1 MDQTNLWGIDLGG
14 TKIEGVILESATNP
28 KVLYRERIPTEAQK
42 GYEHMVGQIV
52 KMHELMSSE
61 ANYKP
66 VRIGIGTPGTL
77 DPQLK
82 VMKNCNTT
90 VLNGKPLKKDIEQ
103 SLSLS
108 LDMANDANCFALA
121 EARLGVVKEKYNDAK
136 VVFGVIMGTG
146 VGGGLVINGEV
157 INGLQGIGGEWGHN
171 FLDESG
177 GPCYCGKT
185 GCVERVISGP
195 ALEKFYHGKSGVQKS
210 MKEIVKL
217 AEEGKD
223 VVANETMKRLTF
235 FYGKALSVI
244 INIVDPDVIV
254 IGGGV
259 GNIDLIYTT
268 GREEVTKNV
277 FNNRLETPIA
287 RPMLGDSAGVFG
299 AAFLMDKKVD
309 VVHTKE

>member
-1 MDQTNLWGIDLGG
+1 
-14 TKIEGVILESATNP
+14 
-28 KVLYRERIPTEAQK
+28 
-42 GYEHMVGQIV
+42 
-52 KMHELMSSE
+52 
-61 ANYKP
+61 
-66 VRIGIGTPGTL
+66 
-77 DPQLK
+77 
-82 VMKNCNTT
+82 
-90 VLNGKPLKKDIEQ
+90 
-103 SLSLS
+103 
-108 LDMANDANCFALA
+108 MANDANCFALA
-121 EARLGVVKEKYNDAK
+121 EARLGVVKEKFKDAK

-185 GCVERVISGP
+185 GCVEKVISGP